1 MISEFTLRPQAQN
14 KKSVY
19 MFTAFML
26 GAAASVVLY
35 INMKVYRGM
44 IGLVA
49 MMFIIAAIFMYTR
62 YMAAQY
68 FYDVTVLD
76 GEPLFVIRH
85 KLGRRET
92 TMCRIA
98 VADIVSIE
106 KQDKQKRR
114 DHKTP
119 VEYKRYFYSPTL
131 DPEITYLI
139 IARSR
144 YEKAEITVEA
154 NDEFA
159 ATLLRDAEIARTE
172 YKRVDDL
179 DDEDYTDIT
188 SDNTDTDD

>member
-1 MISEFTLRPQAQN
+1 MITEFTLKPKAQN

-19 MFTAFML
+19 MFIAFML
-26 GAAASVVLY
+26 GAAATVILY
-35 INMKVYRGM
+35 MNLEVYRGM
-44 IGLVA
+44 VGLLA

-68 FYDVTVLD
+68 FYDVTLLG

-85 KLGRRET
+85 KLGKRET
-92 TMCRIA
+92 TMCR
-98 VADIVSIE
+98 VALRDIVSVE
-106 KQDKQKRR
+106 RQDKEKRR
-114 DHKTP
+114 THKTP
-119 VEYKRYFYSPTL
+119 ADYTRYFYSPTL

-159 ATLLRDAEIARTE
+159 ETLLRYAELARTD
-172 YKRVDDL
+172 YGTA
-179 DDEDYTDIT
+179 DEDEE
-188 SDNTDTDD
+188 